1 MYNWFRL
8 FSIYFQFQF
17 HLALLGHK
25 KMKIRV
31 MLNLFWRGVTV
42 LWYLLSVISS
52 IILIVSASLSALE
65 VTLRLYIV
73 ILCGLLTCAELRLRF
88 LVRNAAPSLRY
99 YFTRAPLQGLLSLLV
114 LAPQIDYVSS
124 KEKGFRGTAGIG
136 ILSIASVNT
145 ILSILC
151 IDRWVWRQPKAVNMS
166 RRTDRSVGFHAYD
179 PVEHQDDDEGV
190 QEDAVGDDAHTGGA
204 DDWE

>member
-1 MYNWFRL
+1 
-8 FSIYFQFQF
+8 
-17 HLALLGHK
+17 
-25 KMKIRV
+25 MKIRV

-65 VTLRLYIV
+65 VTLRLYVV
-73 ILCGLLTCAELRLRF
+73 ILCVLLTCAELRLRF
-88 LVRNAAPSLRY
+88 LIRNAAPFLRY
-99 YFTRAPLQGLLSLLV
+99 YFARAPLQGLLSLLV
-114 LAPQIDYVSS
+114 LAPQIDFVSS

-136 ILSIASVNT
+136 VLSIASINT

-179 PVEHQDDDEGV
+179 RVHHSGDDDAGV
-190 QEDAVGDDAHTGGA
+190 QEDAVGDDAHGGA
-204 DDWE
+204 HGGGEDDWK